1 MEAAMKLARLL
12 AVLLVALML
21 VPGAFAQSCSQCY
34 ASAAQ
39 AGPEAQHGLN
49 VGILILLC
57 PSVLLFGG
65 VIFFAARRANAEVN
79 NLP

>member
-1 MEAAMKLARLL
+1 MKLARLL
-12 AVLLVALML
+12 AVVFLFLAL

-65 VIFFAARRANAEVN
+65 VLFFAARRRNAEVGE
-79 NLP
+79 LP